1 MDALVHDLRYAA
13 RTFLRAPGFAAVAM
27 VTLALGIG
35 ANIAIFSLVHTILF
49 KPLAYRDPSRL
60 IVAWDS
66 YLPQDKLLPIF
77 PKIGVAPPEL
87 DLWRQQHDVFEETAW
102 YRYVPYELSLTA
114 PSAEALSIRGGFGS
128 TNILRMLGIA
138 PALGRIVVHTA
149 GNPKALIGPVRAAI
163 QSADPDV
170 PVSEMRTMDDAVA
183 ESAAPRRWTMSLLA
197 SFAGLAMVLAL
208 VGIYGVISWSVTQ
221 RTREIGVRAALGAS
235 AEEVVREVLGRGIKL
250 SAAGLA
256 IGLLAAFSLRRVL
269 ASQIFGVSPSDPSV
283 YAAAAALMFAVSL
296 AACYLPAR
304 RASRVDPLI
313 ALRWE

>member
-1 MDALVHDLRYAA
+1 MA
-13 RTFLRAPGFAAVAM
+13 RRFWPGKDPIGMRF
-27 VTLALGIG
+27 VTGPWG
-35 ANIAIFSLVHTILF
+35 PNPTWSTI
-49 KPLAYRDPSRL
+49 
-60 IVAWDS
+60 
-66 YLPQDKLLPIF
+66 
-77 PKIGVAPPEL
+77 IGVVGDVKQFGLDSEPSL
-87 DLWRQQHDVFEETAW
+87 DL
-102 YRYVPYELSLTA
+102 YY
-114 PSAEALSIRGGFGS
+114 
-128 TNILRMLGIA
+128 
-138 PALGRIVVHTA
+138 PALDPQSIVVHTA

-163 QSADPDV
+163 QSANPDV
-170 PVSEMRTMDDAVA
+170 PVSEMRTMDDAVE

-221 RTREIGVRAALGAS
+221 RTREIGVRVALGAS

-250 SAAGLA
+250 SGAGLA

-269 ASQIFGVSPSDPSV
+269 VSQIFGVSPSDPLV
-283 YAAAAALMFAVSL
+283 YAAAAALMFAVAL